1 MTIEQLKVLIT
12 ADISGLA
19 KEVKK
24 AKGSLSSLEHSV
36 VNSTRNI
43 NNSFKSLAKS
53 VGAMAGITS
62 LAVLGKQ
69 AIETAS
75 NLQEI

>member
-24 AKGSLSSLEHSV
+24 AKSSLSGLENSV

-43 NNSFKSLAKS
+43 NNSFKSLTKS
-53 VGAMAGITS
+53 IGAIAGVTS
-62 LAVLGKQ
+62 LAMLGK
-69 AIETAS
+69 
-75 NLQEI
+75 